1 MTKRIKFL
9 DVAKGLLILIVVFHH
24 VTLYS
29 LSQDE
34 VYRDFYNQCVF
45 FYGSFFMPAFFLISG
60 YCSNFNKNYKEFFIN
75 NLIGIIIPY
84 FALGLINRIEVGL
97 FSQDFTRF
105 YDYFDLKFWL
115 LLKDLWFLSVLF
127 ICKMI
132 VFAIK
137 KAEINRFFISS
148 VLLFLCILGIWLGAI
163 NDPTNY
169 FCYKHCLVSLFFVY
183 LGTEMKRIG
192 MIEKADLLYG
202 AIAFIIIQIA
212 GYLIKQPFPMFT
224 WWIGIQHKY
233 IPVFIV
239 LALLGTS
246 FIIWI
251 SQKINKNTVFEY
263 FGRNSIIVYCL
274 HMPFVHFFYSLFYIG
289 DDKSPLLQIS
299 NSLIGFLFVCL
310 AMLPII
316 ALFNT
321 RILKLLAG
329 KR

>member
-1 MTKRIKFL
+1 MKDRIKYL
-9 DVAKGLLILIVVFHH
+9 DVAKGILILIVIFHH

-34 VYRDFYNQCVF
+34 VYRDFYNQCGF
-45 FYGSFFMPAFFLISG
+45 FYGSFFMPTFFLISG
-60 YCSNFNKNYKEFFIN
+60 YCSNFNINFKEFFIN
-75 NLIGIIIPY
+75 NFRGIIIPY

-115 LLKDLWFLSVLF
+115 LFKDLWFLSVLF

-183 LGTEMKRIG
+183 LGTEVKRIG
-192 MIEKADLLYG
+192 LLEKTCLLYG
-202 AIAFIIIQIA
+202 AIAFIIIQII

-233 IPVFIV
+233 IPVFII
-239 LALLGTS
+239 LALLGTC
-246 FIIWI
+246 FILWI
-251 SQKINKNTVFEY
+251 SKKIKKNMVLEY
-263 FGRNSIIVYCL
+263 FGKNSLIVYCL
-274 HMPFVHFFYSLFYIG
+274 HMPFVHFFYSIFYIG
-289 DDKSPLLQIS
+289 DDRSSVLQIT
-299 NSLIGFLFVCL
+299 NSFVGFLFVCL

-316 ALFNT
+316 VLFNT